1 MRFGLIGHP
10 LTGSGSP
17 ALFAKAYGGRWEY
30 DLIDEPEFE
39 AAWSRFLAEYK
50 AINVTA
56 PFKTAAFERVA
67 ACGRLSEDALAA
79 GAVNIVVKEA
89 SGDAGSVCPG
99 SGAVCPGSGAVCPG
113 SGAVPVLA
121 GYNSD
126 YLGLKALLSAEGFGA
141 DDVAVVAGFGGA
153 GRAAAAA
160 ARALGM
166 DVVVCNRTVAV
177 PGGGLPGSVPPAL
190 IRPLAELP
198 VLAGVADILIYTL
211 PVAVPEVEGLLAV
224 ASAGPSTGSGI
235 VPVVLEAN
243 YVSPCLES
251 YAGRYISG
259 KRWLLEQARAGYEIM
274 TGEKCLPL

>member
-1 MRFGLIGHP
+1 MIKFGLIGHP

-17 ALFAKAYGGRWEY
+17 ALFAKAYGGKWEY
-30 DLIDEPEFE
+30 ELIDEPEFE
-39 AAWSRFLAEYK
+39 AAWSRFLTEYK

-56 PFKTAAFERVA
+56 PFKTAAFERLA

-79 GAVNIVVKEA
+79 GAVNIVVKES
-89 SGDAGSVCPG
+89 SGDG
-99 SGAVCPGSGAVCPG
+99 GAA
-113 SGAVPVLA
+113 PVLA

-141 DDVAVVAGFGGA
+141 GDVAVVAGFGGA

-160 ARALGM
+160 ARSLGM

-177 PGGGLPGSVPPAL
+177 HGGGLPGPVPPAQ

-198 VLAGVADILIYTL
+198 VLAGVADIVIYTL

-224 ASAGPSTGSGI
+224 ASAGPSACSGT

-243 YVSPCLES
+243 YVSPCLEN
-251 YAGRYISG
+251 YGGRYISG
-259 KRWLLEQARAGYEIM
+259 RRWLLEQARAGYEIM
-274 TGEKCLPL
+274 TGEKCLTL

>member
-1 MRFGLIGHP
+1 MIKFGLIGHP

-17 ALFAKAYGGRWEY
+17 ALFAKAYGGKWEY

-39 AAWSRFLAEYK
+39 TAWGRFLADYE
-50 AINVTA
+50 AVNVTA

-67 ACGRLSEDALAA
+67 ACGRLSEDAVAA

-99 SGAVCPGSGAVCPG
+99 NAAVRPGDGG
-113 SGAVPVLA
+113 SAPLLA

-141 DDVAVVAGFGGA
+141 GDVAVVAGFGGA

-166 DVVVCNRTVAV
+166 DVVVCNRTVAA
-177 PGGGLPGSVPPAL
+177 PGCSLPGSVPPAQ

-198 VLAGVADILIYTL
+198 VLAGVADIVIYTL
-211 PVAVPEVEGLLAV
+211 PIAVPEIEGLN
-224 ASAGPSTGSGI
+224 

-243 YVSPCLES
+243 YVSPCLEN
-251 YAGRYISG
+251 YGGRYISG
-259 KRWLLEQARAGYEIM
+259 KRWLLEQARAGYAIM
-274 TGEKCLPL
+274 TGEKPVL

>member
-17 ALFAKAYGGRWEY
+17 ALFAKAYGGRWPY

-39 AAWSRFLAEYK
+39 AAWGRFLADYE
-50 AINVTA
+50 AVNVTT
-56 PFKTAAFERVA
+56 PFKLAAFERVA
-67 ACGRLSEDALAA
+67 ASGRLSEDAVAC
-79 GAVNIVVKEA
+79 GAVNIVVKES
-89 SGDAGSVCPG
+89 SGDAAVRPGDDGSVCPG
-99 SGAVCPGSGAVCPG
+99 DGGSAPL
-113 SGAVPVLA
+113 LA

-141 DDVAVVAGFGGA
+141 GDVAVVAGFGGA

-166 DVVVCNRTVAV
+166 DVVVCNRTVAA
-177 PGGGLPGSVPPAL
+177 PGGGLPDPVSPAQ

-211 PVAVPEVEGLLAV
+211 PVAVPEIEGLN
-224 ASAGPSTGSGI
+224 

-243 YVSPCLES
+243 YVSPCLEN
-251 YAGRYISG
+251 YGGRYISG
-259 KRWLLEQARAGYEIM
+259 RRWLLEQARAGYEIM
-274 TGEKCLPL
+274 TGEKCLSLS

>member
-17 ALFAKAYGGRWEY
+17 ALFAKAYGGKWEY

-39 AAWSRFLAEYK
+39 AAWGRFLADYE
-50 AINVTA
+50 AVNVTA
-56 PFKTAAFERVA
+56 PFKTAAFDRVA
-67 ACGRLSEDALAA
+67 ACGRLSEDAVAA
-79 GAVNIVVKEA
+79 GAVNIVVKE
-89 SGDAGSVCPG
+89 D
-99 SGAVCPGSGAVCPG
+99 
-113 SGAVPVLA
+113 VLA

-126 YLGLKALLSAEGFGA
+126 YLGLKALLSAEDFGA
-141 DDVAVVAGFGGA
+141 GDVAVVAGFGGA

-166 DVVVCNRTVAV
+166 DVVVCNRTVAA
-177 PGGGLPGSVPPAL
+177 PGGSFPGSVPPAQ

-198 VLAGVADILIYTL
+198 VLAGVADIVIYTL
-211 PVAVPEVEGLLAV
+211 PVAVPEVKGLLAV
-224 ASAGPSTGSGI
+224 ASAGPSAGSGT

-243 YVSPCLES
+243 YHSPCLEN
-251 YAGRYISG
+251 YGGRYISG
-259 KRWLLEQARAGYEIM
+259 RRWLLEQARAGYEIM

>member
-17 ALFAKAYGGRWEY
+17 ALFAKAYGGKWEY
-30 DLIDEPEFE
+30 DLIDEPSFE
-39 AAWSRFLAEYK
+39 AAWGRFLAEYK

-56 PFKTAAFERVA
+56 PFKTAAYERVA
-67 ACGRLSEDALAA
+67 ACGRLSEDAIAC
-79 GAVNIVVKEA
+79 GAVNIVVKE
-89 SGDAGSVCPG
+89 DAGCSDRTD
-99 SGAVCPGSGAVCPG
+99 SAA
-113 SGAVPVLA
+113 PVLA

-166 DVVVCNRTVAV
+166 DVVVCNRTVAA
-177 PGGGLPGSVPPAL
+177 PGGGLPGSVSPAQ

-198 VLAGVADILIYTL
+198 VLAGVADIVIYTL
-211 PVAVPEVEGLLAV
+211 PVAVPEIEGLN
-224 ASAGPSTGSGI
+224 
-235 VPVVLEAN
+235 VPVVLETN
-243 YVSPCLES
+243 YVSPCLEN
-251 YAGRYISG
+251 YGGRYISG

-274 TGEKCLPL
+274 TGEKCIYL

>member
-17 ALFAKAYGGRWEY
+17 ALFAKAYGGKWEY

-39 AAWSRFLAEYK
+39 AAWGRFLADYE
-50 AINVTA
+50 AVNVTA
-56 PFKTAAFERVA
+56 PFKTAAFDRVA
-67 ACGRLSEDALAA
+67 ACGRLSEDAVAA
-79 GAVNIVVKEA
+79 GAVNIVVKE
-89 SGDAGSVCPG
+89 D
-99 SGAVCPGSGAVCPG
+99 
-113 SGAVPVLA
+113 VLA

-126 YLGLKALLSAEGFGA
+126 YLGLKALLSAEDFGA
-141 DDVAVVAGFGGA
+141 GDVAVVAGFGGA

-166 DVVVCNRTVAV
+166 DVVVCNRTVAA
-177 PGGGLPGSVPPAL
+177 PGGSFPGSVPPAQ

-198 VLAGVADILIYTL
+198 VLAGVADIVIYTL

-224 ASAGPSTGSGI
+224 ASAGPSTGSGT

-243 YVSPCLES
+243 YVSPCLEN
-251 YAGRYISG
+251 YGGRYISG
-259 KRWLLEQARAGYEIM
+259 KRWLLEQARAGYAIM
-274 TGEKCLPL
+274 TGEKPVL

>member
-1 MRFGLIGHP
+1 MIKFGLIGHP

-17 ALFAKAYGGRWEY
+17 ALFAKAYGGKWEY
-30 DLIDEPEFE
+30 ELIDEESFE
-39 AAWSRFLAEYK
+39 AAWSRFLTEYK

-79 GAVNIVVKEA
+79 GAVNIVVKES

-99 SGAVCPGSGAVCPG
+99 DGGAVRPGSVA
-113 SGAVPVLA
+113 APVLA

-141 DDVAVVAGFGGA
+141 GDVAVVAGFGGA

-177 PGGGLPGSVPPAL
+177 PGSGLPGPVPPAQ

-198 VLAGVADILIYTL
+198 VLAGVADIVIYTL
-211 PVAVPEVEGLLAV
+211 PVAVPEIEGLN
-224 ASAGPSTGSGI
+224 

-243 YVSPCLES
+243 YVSPCLEN
-251 YAGRYISG
+251 YGGRYISG
-259 KRWLLEQARAGYEIM
+259 KRWLLEQARAGYAIM
-274 TGEKCLPL
+274 TGEKPVL

>member
-17 ALFAKAYGGRWEY
+17 ALFAKAYGGKWEY
-30 DLIDEPEFE
+30 DLIDEAEFE
-39 AAWSRFLAEYK
+39 AAWGRFLADYE
-50 AINVTA
+50 AVNVTA
-56 PFKTAAFERVA
+56 PFKLAAFERVA
-67 ACGRLSEDALAA
+67 ACGRLSEDAVAA
-79 GAVNIVVKEA
+79 GAVNIVVKES

-99 SGAVCPGSGAVCPG
+99 CGGAA
-113 SGAVPVLA
+113 PVLA

-141 DDVAVVAGFGGA
+141 GDVAVVAGFGGA

-177 PGGGLPGSVPPAL
+177 HGGDLPGPVPPVQV
-190 IRPLAELP
+190 RPLFELP
-198 VLAGVADILIYTL
+198 LLAGVADILIYTL
-211 PVAVPEVEGLLAV
+211 PVAVPEIEGLLAV
-224 ASAGPSTGSGI
+224 ASAGPSAGSGI

-243 YVSPCLES
+243 YVSPCLEN
-251 YAGRYISG
+251 YGGRDISG
-259 KRWLLEQARAGYEIM
+259 KRWLLEQARAGYAIM
-274 TGEKCLPL
+274 TGEKPVL